1 MNTEIS
7 INKNKIACLKVDT
20 LGTLFFVWG
29 QNDYTQF

>member
-20 LGTLFFVWG
+20 LGTLFCFWG
-29 QNDYTQF
+29 INELSR